1 MKRFLV
7 IYNAPVEAMA
17 EMSKATPEQKEAD
30 MKVWF
35 AWKDSMGDKL
45 IDFGAPLVRGQRIQ
59 SDRSV
64 QAAANA
70 VSGYSIIQAHNMD
83 EAKTMLS
90 NHPHLQW
97 EDGCDIEIHECI
109 SI

>member
-17 EMSKATPEQKEAD
+17 GMSKATPEQKEGG

-45 IDFGAPLVRGQRIQ
+45 IDFGAPLVGGQRIQ

-64 QAAANA
+64 QAA
-70 VSGYSIIQAHNMD
+70 
-83 EAKTMLS
+83 MLS

-109 SI
+109 SM